1 MERKGG
7 YCSVVMD
14 EVQSLGQWGDS
25 LRSRFVT
32 RTPTLLCSGERL
44 RDFSLDLF
52 VL

>member
-25 LRSRFVT
+25 F
-32 RTPTLLCSGERL
+32 
-44 RDFSLDLF
+44 RDANADASLF
-52 VL
+52 E